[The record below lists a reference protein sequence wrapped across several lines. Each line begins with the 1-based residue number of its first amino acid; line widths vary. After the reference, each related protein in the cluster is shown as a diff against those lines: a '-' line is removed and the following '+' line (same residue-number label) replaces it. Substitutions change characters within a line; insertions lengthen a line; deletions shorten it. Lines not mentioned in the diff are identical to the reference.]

1 MSKTTKTTNTKAS
14 GNGKQLIAMHEQT
27 NKDIEFLKEK
37 ISTYEEKFDELL
49 KIINEL
55 SVKIDTARLQSS
67 TTKSSSRAAAT
78 TASSKKTPAK
88 TFPGYSIWARSTLV
102 ADENGEFEKY
112 VNSEKFETMLE
123 EQRAVPANKNKSEE
137 ALKSLSIQKYITTYL
152 SARPKDKSEVEL
164 QKKMI
169 EEYEQAKSKFKEED
183 D

>member
-1 MSKTTKTTNTKAS
+1 MSKTPKTTNAKAS

-37 ISTYEEKFDELL
+37 ISTYEEKFNEIL
-49 KIINEL
+49 KIIYEL
-55 SVKIDTARLQSS
+55 DTKIENAKMSSS

-78 TASSKKTPAK
+78 TASSKKTPVK

-102 ADENGEFEKY
+102 DDENGEFGKY
-112 VNSEKFETMLE
+112 VNSEKFETILE
-123 EQRAVPANKNKSEE
+123 EQRAVPANKNKSDE
-137 ALKSLSIQKYITTYL
+137 ALKCLSIQKYITTYL

-183 D
+183 E